1 MIGGSPGGLESL
13 VDVPT
18 PGSAATCLLGEVEFI
33 KALFGLLVLGSI
45 TDFD

>member
-1 MIGGSPGGLESL
+1 MGGAREVESL

-33 KALFGLLVLGSI
+33 KALFGLLVLGSSI
-45 TDFD
+45 DFDQ